1 MKAIQTL
8 WGAAQGGHAQPPL
21 MWQLSLHFLRRTFG
35 RVELYADTAGRAFAE
50 RAGLAYDA
58 VHELPPPQAGL
69 ERVWSVGK
77 LLAAAQQTEPFLHVD
92 GDAFVRQLP
101 DPAPFIVQNEES
113 WHLESDFYKW
123 WDAVPFRPV
132 ANATTASYCFGIFG
146 GTASAEIAT
155 ACRQSVDFLTAH
167 ADEMKTILDSHPLA
181 PLLASILVEQ
191 IWVPMLLKQVGIE
204 PTPYLRNDHLWDDA
218 VAKRF
223 FHAMDGKRSPIIRDQ
238 VQALAQHTL

>member
-1 MKAIQTL
+1 
-8 WGAAQGGHAQPPL
+8 

-35 RVELYADTAGRAFAE
+35 RVELYADAPGRAFAE
-50 RAGLAYDA
+50 GAGLAYDA
-58 VHELPPPQAGL
+58 IHELPPPQAGL

-77 LLAAAQQTEPFLHVD
+77 LLAAAQQAEPFLHVD

-101 DPAPFIVQNEES
+101 EPAPFIVQNEES
-113 WHLESDFYKW
+113 WHLGSDFYKW
-123 WDAVPFRPV
+123 WDAVPCRPV
-132 ANATTASYCFGIFG
+132 PGAPIVSYCFGIFG
-146 GTASAEIAT
+146 GTAFAEIAA

-167 ADEMKTILDSHPLA
+167 ADEMKTLLASHPLA

-191 IWVPMLLKQVGIE
+191 IWVPMLLREAGIE
-204 PTPYLRNDHLWDDA
+204 PAPYLRKDQMWDDA